1 MPEAAAGRAAARPVP
16 FVFGMGNLG
25 WMLLLA
31 LLMALEKNLPGGR
44 RLSMPL
50 GLLLLGWAA
59 ALVMVR
65 L

>member
-1 MPEAAAGRAAARPVP
+1 VP

-25 WMLLLA
+25 WMLLLV

>member
-1 MPEAAAGRAAARPVP
+1 
-16 FVFGMGNLG
+16 MGNLG